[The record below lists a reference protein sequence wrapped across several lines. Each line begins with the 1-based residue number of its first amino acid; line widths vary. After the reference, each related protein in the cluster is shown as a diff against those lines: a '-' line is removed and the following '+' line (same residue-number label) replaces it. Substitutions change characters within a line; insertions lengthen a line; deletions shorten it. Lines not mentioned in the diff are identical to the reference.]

1 MTQER
6 LSGFVFSIVLI
17 AVTAYWVWFLFS
29 PRRSNLQAL
38 TLRKSECYLSWLP
51 RPSLALLAAASR
63 AGFASTDGDAPARS
77 KKTAFSLI
85 AK

>member
-6 LSGFVFSIVLI
+6 LSSFVFSIVLI

-29 PRRSNLQAL
+29 HADQIFRL

-51 RPSLALLAAASR
+51 QPSLAFLAAAFPIFHHFIR
-63 AGFASTDGDAPARS
+63 D
-77 KKTAFSLI
+77 LNEQ
-85 AK
+85 